1 MWPSRWP
8 IRWKLAAVSAGLTF
22 VILVAFGLAVGQYT
36 TQQLRDNYEAETRSV
51 AEDIAGQIER
61 DAALTP
67 GYGSS
72 PALFQILGQSKN
84 PVSFT
89 LLANQQTYASR
100 ATPDFGTPPGEG
112 VRVVGEFQVAT
123 VLVPQP
129 NSFFPS
135 GFLQYGRNVDRLDQ
149 SVGRVWISV
158 LAGTL
163 GATLLAAMAGVVL
176 SRRAMRPVSSLTSA
190 AREIARTRDPSVTL
204 HEPVADD
211 EVAELTRTFNGMLHE
226 LSLART
232 ERERSLIRQREF
244 IADASHEL
252 RTPLT
257 SVLANLEL
265 LDDALEGSASR
276 ELERESVESAL
287 RSSRRMR
294 RLVADLQILARADSG
309 RSQTFAICDLGEIA
323 GNAVDELR
331 LVAETHTIELIC
343 DGPAPVNG
351 TPDDLHRLV
360 INLVDN
366 AVRHTP
372 AGTVITVAVTA
383 ALPHATLT
391 VADNGPGIPD
401 DVRSQIFDRFVRN
414 AGPGDRASSKGSGLG
429 LAIVQAIALEHDG
442 QATVG
447 DSPEGGALFTVELPM
462 VVSDA

>member
-1 MWPSRWP
+1 MPASSG
-8 IRWKLAAVSAGLTF
+8 IRE
-22 VILVAFGLAVGQYT
+22 VGAY
-36 TQQLRDNYEAETRSV
+36 
-51 AEDIAGQIER
+51 
-61 DAALTP
+61 
-67 GYGSS
+67 
-72 PALFQILGQSKN
+72 
-84 PVSFT
+84 
-89 LLANQQTYASR
+89 
-100 ATPDFGTPPGEG
+100 
-112 VRVVGEFQVAT
+112 QVAT
-123 VLVPQP
+123 VVVFRGPQDLNP
-129 NSFFPS
+129 I
-135 GFLQYGRNVDRLDQ
+135 GFLQYGRSIDRLDQ
-149 SVGRVWISV
+149 SVGRVWISI

-176 SRRAMRPVSSLTSA
+176 SRRAMRPVSSLTST

-204 HEPVADD
+204 NEPVADD

-276 ELERESVESAL
+276 EMERESVESAL

-309 RSQTFAICDLGEIA
+309 RTQTLTACDLADIA
-323 GNAVDELR
+323 SNAVAELR
-331 LVAETHTIELIC
+331 PVAERHTIELSC
-343 DGPAPVNG
+343 DGPAPVEGN
-351 TPDDLHRLV
+351 PDDLHRMV

-372 AGTVITVAVTA
+372 GGTVISVAVAATA
-383 ALPHATLT
+383 PSATLT
-391 VADNGPGIPD
+391 VSDDGPGIPEE
-401 DVRSQIFDRFVRN
+401 VRSQIFDRFVRN
-414 AGPGDRASSKGSGLG
+414 AGPGDRTASKGSGLG
-429 LAIVQAIALEHDG
+429 LAIVQAIALEHHG
-442 QATVG
+442 QASVG

-462 VVSDA
+462 AVPDAKESVSAPLGRF